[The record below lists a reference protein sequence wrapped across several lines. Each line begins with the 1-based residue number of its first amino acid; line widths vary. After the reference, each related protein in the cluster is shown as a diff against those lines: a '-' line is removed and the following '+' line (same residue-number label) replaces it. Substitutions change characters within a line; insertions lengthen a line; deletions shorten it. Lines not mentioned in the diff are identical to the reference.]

1 MLILR
6 ALYLI
11 NISFIFILIIKKIIM
26 HKSNRN
32 IEIYFSG
39 WIFGT
44 ALLVSMMFNVTFF
57 MSDIV
62 VDSWNNLNIENTI
75 LLILMN
81 VLNTFVTFV
90 VYIGT
95 KKRIDI
101 ISKSFILY
109 KLFSKKE
116 VKFIDIDIE
125 KSEYIFV
132 SGKSSKIS
140 PKKGIFTSGE
150 YFNIILKSGEKI
162 EINMNPLLF
171 SGNRILLLTVVVK
184 ELKIKRKL
192 L

>member
-11 NISFIFILIIKKIIM
+11 NISFNFILIIKKIIM

-140 PKKGIFTSGE
+140 
-150 YFNIILKSGEKI
+150 
-162 EINMNPLLF
+162 
-171 SGNRILLLTVVVK
+171 
-184 ELKIKRKL
+184 
-192 L
+192 